1 MSPAQNLL
9 QSFWKGCETVNFEL
23 LKTLCELNGTSGDE
37 KNVRD
42 FIISQLPDDCDYSVD
57 PLGNLIVNKQGENK
71 AKNKVALFAHLD
83 EVGFIV
89 TYIADDGFVYVANV
103 GGIDDSALFGKK
115 ITVNGCVGVVGG
127 KAIHQCSADEAK
139 KIPAISDVTVDFG
152 FENKEIAEKHLSLG
166 DFGYFKSDFIEFGN
180 NMIKSKALDD
190 RLGCAI
196 MLELLQ
202 KKSEIDYTC
211 VFTVQEEVG
220 TRGAM
225 TSAYTVKPDY
235 AIVVETTTA
244 SDIPDTPDNKKVCKV
259 GKGAVVSFMD
269 RGTIYNKDLYKKARN
284 IADKKGIANQT
295 KTVVA
300 GGNDASAIHKSAG
313 GIKTVAVSLPCRY
326 IHSASSVGCKKDME
340 AVNDLVTALLEEF
353 ANG

>member
-1 MSPAQNLL
+1 MNY
-9 QSFWKGCETVNFEL
+9 EL

-37 KNVRD
+37 NKVRD
-42 FIISQLPDDCDYSVD
+42 FIISQLPHDCKYAVD
-57 PLGNLIVNKQGENK
+57 PMGNLIVDKKGE
-71 AKNKVALFAHLD
+71 ATPKNKVALFAHMD

-89 TYIADDGFVYVANV
+89 TYINDNGFVNVANV
-103 GGIDDSALFGKK
+103 GGIDNSALFGKK
-115 ITVNGCVGVVGG
+115 ITVNGNVGVVGG
-127 KAIHQCSADEAK
+127 KAIHQCSSDEAK
-139 KIPAISDVTVDFG
+139 KVPNITDVYVDFG
-152 FENKEIAEKHLSLG
+152 FDSKEIAEKYLSLG
-166 DFGYFKSDFIEFGN
+166 DFGYFKSDFVEFGD

-196 MLELLQ
+196 MIELLQ
-202 KKSEIDYTC
+202 KKSKIDYTC

-220 TRGAM
+220 TRGA
-225 TSAYTVKPDY
+225 TGSAYTVKPDY
-235 AIVVETTTA
+235 AIVLETTTA
-244 SDIPDTPDNKKVCKV
+244 SDIPDTPENKKVCRV

-269 RGTIYNKDLYKKARN
+269 RGTVYNKDLYKKSRE
-284 IADKKGIANQT
+284 IADLNGIANQT

-326 IHSASSVGCKKDME
+326 IHSAASVGSKKDME
-340 AVNDLVTALLEEF
+340 CVQKLAEVLLEEF